1 MKSLQKQL
9 LVWAMG
15 IVVAMSAGLVHAE
28 TFREGVDYTALK
40 QPIQTSDPSMIEV
53 REFFWFG
60 CPHCF
65 KLESFAQAF
74 AKDLP
79 EGVVFMQTP
88 APLNKSWMNH
98 AHAFYVMEALGKT
111 EEMVPALFNQLHVAK
126 NKIFTQEQLAAFFE
140 KYDVPTSDFNKLFQ
154 SFSVRTK
161 VRQAEA
167 FARAARLNGVPAM
180 VVNGKYVVGT
190 RQAKGFPR
198 MMQIVNFLIEKE
210 KVVAQANAKT
220 GAADKG

>member
-1 MKSLQKQL
+1 MKQLQKQL
-9 LVWAMG
+9 FVLVMG
-15 IVVAMSAGLVHAE
+15 LLATLAITSVNAE
-28 TFREGVDYTALK
+28 TFREGVDYTELK
-40 QPIQTSDPSMIEV
+40 QPIQTADPSTIEV

-65 KLESFAQAF
+65 KLESFAHAF

-79 EGVVFMQTP
+79 DGVVFLQTP

-111 EEMVPALFNQLHVAK
+111 DVMAPALFNQLHVAK
-126 NKIFTQEQLAAFFE
+126 NKIFSQEQLATFFG
-140 KYDVPTSDFNKLFQ
+140 KYDVSTSDFNKLFQ

-210 KVVAQANAKT
+210 KVIAQASAE
-220 GAADKG
+220 GRAAGKG